1 MLKNTNTAYKWTP
14 ALHLVLF
21 KGPEVTLFL
30 YLQYHLTRG
39 LDLLLSYKW
48 RERKAQ
54 PEEWFSI

>member
-39 LDLLLSYKW
+39 LDLLLSYK
-48 RERKAQ
+48 Q